1 MVPVT
6 RTNEEICE
14 EHTDTSASFF
24 HVTLSALQPPVYCF
38 IYLYHSA
45 AKHRESP
52 RSPRGSNK
60 YCASFQTSIMQQCSS
75 RVLPHRKVSLSLSTV
90 RSACII
96 LAVENNGR
104 AFNDSAQDG
113 SVYPPFSAHLNVQ
126 SILLR
131 VFRASSKWLTRKIA
145 LFLVHQLSVVFA
157 LRSFCMFTATKF
169 AFLFF
174 RH

>member
-1 MVPVT
+1 MKKYAKSIQTHQRRFFMLLSPLCNLQFIVPFIFITPPRNTERVRDHPEAPIST
-6 RTNEEICE
+6 ALPFRHPLCNSVHHVSCRTARC
-14 EHTDTSASFF
+14 
-24 HVTLSALQPPVYCF
+24 L
-38 IYLYHSA
+38 
-45 AKHRESP
+45 
-52 RSPRGSNK
+52 
-60 YCASFQTSIMQQCSS
+60 
-75 RVLPHRKVSLSLSTV
+75 SLSLSTV

-96 LAVENNGR
+96 LGVENNGR

>member
-1 MVPVT
+1 MRRAYRHISVVFSCYSLRSATSSLLFHLSLSLRRETQRVRDLLEAPISTALPFRHPLCNSVHRVSC
-6 RTNEEICE
+6 RT
-14 EHTDTSASFF
+14 A
-24 HVTLSALQPPVYCF
+24 
-38 IYLYHSA
+38 
-45 AKHRESP
+45 R
-52 RSPRGSNK
+52 R
-60 YCASFQTSIMQQCSS
+60 
-75 RVLPHRKVSLSLSTV
+75 LSLSTV

>member
-1 MVPVT
+1 MKKYAKSIQTHQRRFFTLLSPLCNLQFIVSFIFITPPRNTERVRDLPEAPIST
-6 RTNEEICE
+6 ALPFRHPLCNSVHHVSCRT
-14 EHTDTSASFF
+14 A
-24 HVTLSALQPPVYCF
+24 
-38 IYLYHSA
+38 
-45 AKHRESP
+45 R
-52 RSPRGSNK
+52 R
-60 YCASFQTSIMQQCSS
+60 
-75 RVLPHRKVSLSLSTV
+75 LSLSTV